1 MYVAKVKITGEKIMK
16 RFLTIALALTMML
29 TVCAFA
35 LELDTAEAADEVSV
49 TDEAVF
55 AGTKGDGDGK
65 PGINIITGTTDAY
78 DFEDENYEH
87 AILVTRTEGII
98 ADPDNADNRV
108 MWIGSKQ
115 YSNIGITPIPKSV
128 NVNSAANQKAALGAQ
143 YPLLDGKTFESA
155 RPFTLKFDFKG
166 TKDSAYKLDFMSGI
180 GNAKVNG
187 GNGWTTLASF
197 SIQDGMNWKPQTYKF
212 TYAKAIQSTKTF
224 VLCFHNGSNAT
235 GTNFYVDNIEI
246 IPDYR
251 VAYYDVSGQIL
262 LSSEYLDYTST
273 TYEIPAEKY
282 AEYEAYDK
290 FLGFKF
296 AGDDDSKLIEGT
308 ITLAN
313 EDLEIVPVFDT
324 NVIAPEYISAAEGTT
339 LTVTSKLPVVKWS
352 ISDDFAATLTGG
364 ETSATLTAKGYSGAV
379 VVTATGDGWE
389 ESVTVHLKG
398 GTKFRPGVNFG
409 TGTTEPITFEEGW
422 EVYSLGRDTQLIDI
436 ESAPVD
442 NGTDKVVYFKSSGTS
457 DTAQNYPQI
466 YFTTFDYKTLE
477 SDRPLQFEFDYT
489 GSFQNI
495 WPLDFSGNSKSL
507 GGGSSAT
514 WKHFTKSV
522 TKTATTVNNG
532 FQWGKLLKNAVYV
545 DNLAL
550 TPYYKITYMD
560 AAGAEASY
568 EYALPADRIFKST
581 KTLANTAT
589 QKFIGWSTTAGA
601 AQPMSSFTL
610 GNEDITLYPVYAD
623 AFTVNYYGYDGNVAK
638 SEMIVAGEDYALDYA
653 LADVAG
659 KYFEGW
665 KVEGTED
672 AVTSVKVTSA
682 INLVPVYTTEPVTMY
697 VSSSGSDTTG
707 KGTEA
712 APFATLAPAYKK
724 LHDGSTIVLLDN
736 ATFVNPP
743 AHNGA
748 LTIKGATSSVT
759 LTLPSEISLAG
770 NLKLDNLTLT
780 TGTFYANGYKLEISS
795 SVTSTGAL
803 AVYGGKKSA
812 ALTGNTDIR
821 LYGGKYSTVYGGG
834 NGGAVNGDTNVIFGG
849 NATQTDK
856 LYIYGGCNNA
866 AVNGTSN
873 ITLEGNAT
881 CTFLFGAGN
890 STNGIAKVTN
900 VYINGGT
907 VVETAYG
914 GSNTS
919 TAANDGAEYNFT
931 MTGGK
936 ITSLIGANHFSPFN
950 GNVFVNVFG
959 GEITRRIYT
968 GCYNNASNKL
978 FSYSYDTDHYV
989 TGTTVLRLAP
999 GASVLTGSDGNRGI
1013 FSGSRTA
1020 AQHDAEQNTIIY
1032 LDGCYNTYSGKIG
1045 EQGWIGQSSFKSHHD
1060 YVVQATAGGD
1070 VLGTKTAGKVYIA
1083 PDEGKWGVIGTE
1095 TYCNEEAPV
1104 AASTSITFENYYT
1117 VTYYGFDGEVLKS
1130 EDVLAGEYALDLV
1143 LEDENGKY
1151 FEGWK
1156 VEGTKEAV
1164 TSVNVTADV
1173 NIYPVFV
1180 DKTEAFEN
1188 VQGNEMRFDGE
1199 NATASIRF
1207 KSVITA
1213 EEKNEADEFGFIVT
1227 RKSYLD
1233 KMAELG
1239 TADETL
1245 ETELTFDFKYKGDDL
1260 FVSGMAYQKDENGV
1274 ITVEKIVE
1282 EDENGNSI
1290 FATVLTGIDNTKA
1303 DQVNEIMVVRP
1314 YVKFTNDGKQFTFY
1328 GATAENS
1335 LVGVAKT
1342 VDTTE
1347 LPENVKASIE
1357 AIVALEK

>member
-1 MYVAKVKITGEKIMK
+1 MYVAKVKITGDKIMK
-16 RFLTIALALTMML
+16 RFLTIALALAMML

-35 LELDTAEAADEVSV
+35 LELDTVEAADEVSV
-49 TDEAVF
+49 TDEAVL

-65 PGINIITGTTDAY
+65 PGINLLTGTKDIY
-78 DFEDENYEH
+78 GFEDEGYYH
-87 AILVTRTEGII
+87 ARLINREEGII
-98 ADPDNADNRV
+98 ADPNDASNKV
-108 MWIGSKQ
+108 MWIGDQ
-115 YSNIGITPIPKSV
+115 AYSNIGITPIPV
-128 NVNSAANQKAALGAQ
+128 GNEDLYA
-143 YPLLDGKTFESA
+143 PLAPNKTFEST
-155 RPFTLKFDFKG
+155 RTFHMTLSVKG
-166 TKDSAYKLDFMSGI
+166 TATAHKLSFMSGI
-180 GNAKVNG
+180 GNAG
-187 GNGWTTLASF
+187 PGWRTIATF
-197 SIQDGMNWKPQTYKF
+197 PITNNWVTHEISF
-212 TYAKAIQSTKTF
+212 TYAQAIASLGKFT
-224 VLCFHNGSNAT
+224 LCFYNGGSPV
-235 GTNFYVDNIEI
+235 GDFYIDNLAI

-339 LTVTSKLPVVKWS
+339 VTITSKLPVVKWS
-352 ISDDFAATLTGG
+352 INDDFAATLTGS

-495 WPLDFSGNSKSL
+495 WPLDFSGKSKSL

-560 AAGAEASY
+560 AAGAEASH

-623 AFTVNYYGYDGNVAK
+623 AFTVSYYGYDGNVAK
-638 SEMIVAGEDYALDYA
+638 SEMIVAGTEYALDYA
-653 LADVAG
+653 LEDVAG
-659 KYFEGW
+659 KYYFEGW
-665 KVEGTED
+665 KVDGTED

-682 INLVPVYTTEPVTMY
+682 INLVPIYTSEPVTMY

-795 SVTSTGAL
+795 SVTSTGNL
-803 AVYGGKKSA
+803 TVYGGTNGKA
-812 ALTGNTDIR
+812 YTGNTDVKI
-821 LYGGKYSTVYGGG
+821 YGGTYSK
-834 NGGAVNGDTNVIFGG
+834 IFGG
-849 NATQTDK
+849 S
-856 LYIYGGCNNA
+856 NNA
-866 AVNGTSN
+866 AVNGETSV
-873 ITLEGNAT
+873 TFGGNANVEYI
-881 CTFLFGAGN
+881 FGAGN
-890 STNGIAKVTN
+890 STNGTAKVTN
-900 VYINGGT
+900 VYVNGGT
-907 VVETAYG
+907 INEAVYG
-914 GSNTS
+914 GTHFG
-919 TAANDGAEYNFT
+919 TAAANGVVYNIT
-931 MTGGK
+931 MTDGKTQAIFGG
-936 ITSLIGANHFSPFN
+936 SIGASVN
-950 GNVFVNVFG
+950 GHVFVNLLG
-959 GEITRRIYT
+959 GEVTRRVYT
-968 GCYNNASNKL
+968 GCYNDTESS
-978 FSYSYDTDHYV
+978 FSTTLSTDYYV
-989 TGTTVLRLAP
+989 TGTTVLTIAP
-999 GASVLTGSDGNRGI
+999 GPSLVTGSGTNRGI

-1020 AQHDAEQNTIIY
+1020 SQHDAEQNTIIY

-1095 TYCNEEAPV
+1095 TYCDEEAPV

-1117 VTYYGFDGEVLKS
+1117 VTYYGFDGEVVKS
-1130 EDVLAGEYALDLV
+1130 EKVLAGEYELDLV
-1143 LEDENGKY
+1143 LEDVNGKY

-1156 VEGTKEAV
+1156 VEGTEEAV

-1188 VQGNEMRFDGE
+1188 VEGNEMRFDGE

-1213 EEKNEADEFGFIVT
+1213 EEKNAADEFGFIVT
-1227 RKSYLD
+1227 RKSFLD
-1233 KMAELG
+1233 AMASKAENG
-1239 TADETL
+1239 EDVETD
-1245 ETELTFDFKYKGDDL
+1245 LTFDFVYGENVL
-1260 FVSGMAYQKDENGV
+1260 FVSGMAYQKDENGNV
-1274 ITVEKIVE
+1274 TTEKIVE
-1282 EDENGNSI
+1282 ETADGDSV
-1290 FATVLTGIDNTKA
+1290 FATVLTGIENTNA

-1335 LVGVAKT
+1335 LVGVAKS